1 MQAIQTALGDDI
13 IIWNNKGEKVE
24 KVNVIRWTSNPTIH
38 QKQFKLH
45 QKISGSNSPRRT
57 IRYYVVH
64 RIITSASIASIK
76 QIQKSTKSC
85 MIIHVIS
92 MNTQWNEGTPGHD
105 QDWICHKFQTLV
117 STHQIKPR

>member
-76 QIQKSTKSC
+76 QIPE
-85 MIIHVIS
+85 I
-92 MNTQWNEGTPGHD
+92 
-105 QDWICHKFQTLV
+105 
-117 STHQIKPR
+117 HQILHDNSCYLNEHPRGTKDTWDTTKIGFVTNLRP